1 MSVSATAPVPAAPAG
16 NHGAT
21 AILEVA
27 ERLYAMQPEW
37 VIFFREVLGVDG
49 IVRRTFRDTDS
60 LIRFECSP
68 QYARIREMLNE
79 LRNRQQEQP
88 SQRVTQRVVTVRM
101 PRALHETLKAEAEQ
115 MRVSINT
122 LCISKLIQLL
132 DGGKDTS
139 MGALQNHAAD
149 SREAGVHS
157 GEAMRLKKIGLE

>member
-88 SQRVTQRVVTVRM
+88 SQR
-101 PRALHETLKAEAEQ
+101 HLKS
-115 MRVSINT
+115 VSPFAREGLSST
-122 LCISKLIQLL
+122 MAS
-132 DGGKDTS
+132 
-139 MGALQNHAAD
+139 
-149 SREAGVHS
+149 SR
-157 GEAMRLKKIGLE
+157 